1 MADLPAIR
9 MEPDMGLKTVFAS
22 LFAAA
27 AIGAAGSA
35 VADPNVALGKPVSI
49 TLGSAA
55 GAALSTLTDGLFLP
69 IGTEYTTGT
78 VHWTGLTNFEIDL
91 GGLYSIS
98 SITLQHDHNDT
109 YLVSYPVGSS
119 VGFAPIGP
127 NLIGGGMNT
136 TTFTF
141 GAPITAA
148 KLNILGVAGDGLYSM
163 SEIQVA
169 GVAIVPEPGS
179 YAMLLA
185 GLGLIAG
192 VVTRRRRTPH

>member
-1 MADLPAIR
+1 MRIKAVL
-9 MEPDMGLKTVFAS
+9 GS
-22 LFAAA
+22 LLAAA

-35 VADPNVALGKPVSI
+35 AADPNVALGKPVSI

-55 GAALSTLTDGLFLP
+55 GAALSTLTDGTFFA
-69 IGTEYTTGT
+69 IGTPYTSGT
-78 VHWTGLTNFEIDL
+78 VHWTGLTNFEVDL
-91 GGLYSIS
+91 GALYSIS

-109 YLVSYPVGSS
+109 YLVSYPVGAS

-127 NLIGGGMNT
+127 NLIAGGMNT

-148 KLNILGVAGDGLYSM
+148 KLNILGVGGDGLFSM

-169 GVAIVPEPGS
+169 GVAVVPEPGG

-185 GLGLIAG
+185 GLGLLAG
-192 VVTRRRRTPH
+192 VVTRRRRLRL